1 MQEVSKT
8 FFCNRN
14 KKYEKKVYIPVSM
27 QHHNTQLNTS
37 QA

>member
-1 MQEVSKT
+1 MK
-8 FFCNRN
+8 
-14 KKYEKKVYIPVSM
+14 KKVYIPVSM